1 MQLGKL
7 EYSKIRE
14 EGMVKISWGA
24 MPDDVV
30 MLDILQ
36 DWIVELT
43 DIYKVK
49 RDEVFNQGV
58 KK

>member
-14 EGMVKISWGA
+14 EGVVKINWGV

-30 MLDILQ
+30 MLDVLQ

-49 RDEVFNQGV
+49 RDEVF
-58 KK
+58 KE